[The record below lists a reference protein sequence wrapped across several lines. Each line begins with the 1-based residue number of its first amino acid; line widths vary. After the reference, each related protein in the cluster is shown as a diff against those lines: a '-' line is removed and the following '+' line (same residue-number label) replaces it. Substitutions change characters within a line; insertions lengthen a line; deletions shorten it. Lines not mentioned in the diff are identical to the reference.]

1 MNENLKNYIEDNI
14 LPQYINYDKAHQRDH
29 IETVIEE
36 SLNLAE
42 HFGVDMDMA
51 YAIAAYHD
59 LGIPEGRETH
69 HITSAKR
76 LLADKELT
84 KWFSDEKLKVMAE
97 AIEDHRA
104 SSKHEPRSIYGKI
117 VAEADRNIDTE
128 IVLRRIIQ
136 YGISHFPD
144 LNKEEQYTRML
155 GHLYEKY
162 AEGGY
167 IKLWIPE
174 SRNAKK
180 LAELRLIIKDD
191 SKLRSFYNKI
201 YDSIIA

>member
-36 SLNLAE
+36 SLNLAD

-69 HITSAKR
+69 HLTSAKR

-144 LNKEEQYTRML
+144 LNKEEQYARML

>member
-59 LGIPEGRETH
+59 LGISEGRETH

-104 SSKHEPRSIYGKI
+104 SSKNEPRSIYGKI

>member
-36 SLNLAE
+36 SLNLAD

-69 HITSAKR
+69 HLTSAKR

-84 KWFSDEKLKVMAE
+84 KWFSDEQLKIMAE

-144 LNKEEQYTRML
+144 LNKKEQYTRML
-155 GHLYEKY
+155 GHLHEKY

-191 SKLRSFYNKI
+191 SKLRAFYDKI
-201 YDSIIA
+201 YDSIIV

>member
-36 SLNLAE
+36 SLNLAD

-59 LGIPEGRETH
+59 LGISEGRETH
-69 HITSAKR
+69 HLTSAKR

-84 KWFSDEKLKVMAE
+84 KWFSDEQLKIMAE

-155 GHLYEKY
+155 GHLHEKY

-191 SKLRSFYNKI
+191 SKLRAFYDKI
-201 YDSIIA
+201 YDSIIV